1 MLRHGHLMP
10 GDLDL
15 PDFTVAEFARFERYV
30 GELEERERAIQA
42 ALTRGAVDGG
52 GA

>member
-1 MLRHGHLMP
+1 
-10 GDLDL
+10 
-15 PDFTVAEFARFERYV
+15 VAEFARFERYV